1 MNDISKDEM
10 RERLGNIDQ
19 IRDLLFG
26 SKEEEFAGRF
36 NQLESDLTGF
46 KQEMREQLSEIQSSL
61 SEKLQDSVN
70 SLEKKIK
77 YLGLTTHEEI
87 NKIIQDS
94 ARRERTTTRD
104 IDTLSQDFK
113 LKTDTIREEISQNK
127 EKLQED
133 IYSFKNQIISKI
145 EAELDALKDIK
156 VSRDDLAEV
165 LFELCIKIKGADFV
179 PDLKEASDNNVQ
191 ADFLLPEQ
199 Q

>member
-1 MNDISKDEM
+1 MSEISKDEM

-26 SKEEEFAGRF
+26 SKEEEFSGRF
-36 NQLESDLTGF
+36 SQLESELTTF
-46 KQEMREQLSEIQSSL
+46 KQEMREQLSELESSL

-104 IDTLSQDFK
+104 IETLSQDFK
-113 LKTDTIREEISQNK
+113 LKTDNIKEEVSQNK
-127 EKLQED
+127 EKLQDD
-133 IYSFKNQIISKI
+133 IYSFKNQILGKI
-145 EAELDALKDIK
+145 ETELDGLKDIK

-179 PDLKEASDNNVQ
+179 PDLKEASGNNVQ